1 VTGEVSPTRSPGSCS
16 SRARGSLVP
25 GVLSETAR
33 RQDGR
38 VDLAAMLPAIVVL
51 HGIVLVAIALVLA
64 RVLPR
69 YFQRRQR
76 DERPHRS

>member
-1 VTGEVSPTRSPGSCS
+1 
-16 SRARGSLVP
+16 
-25 GVLSETAR
+25 
-33 RQDGR
+33 

-76 DERPHRS
+76 DQRPHRG

>member
-1 VTGEVSPTRSPGSCS
+1 
-16 SRARGSLVP
+16 
-25 GVLSETAR
+25 
-33 RQDGR
+33 

-51 HGIVLVAIALVLA
+51 HGIVLVGIALVLG

-76 DERPHRS
+76 DERSHQG